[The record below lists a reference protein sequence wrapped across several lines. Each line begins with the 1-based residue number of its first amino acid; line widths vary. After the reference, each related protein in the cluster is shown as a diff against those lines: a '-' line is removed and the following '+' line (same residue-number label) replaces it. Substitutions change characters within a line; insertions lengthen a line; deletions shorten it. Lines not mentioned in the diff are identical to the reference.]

1 MLKRGLLRHAGA
13 SRMSIKKRLAHI
25 NDLTRL
31 AVLERLS
38 PRQTSRISLLPVF
51 HVEKLYNDS
60 YHDSLCQFL
69 EGYRAL
75 TGKRAV
81 ITCMTPHSPILA
93 QQIKETGFSVERYWD
108 RIEQAAENGIVGL
121 HGHFVRAPLEQGLRP
136 MHHAFHNLDLIR
148 DQISCELN
156 ALRAHELVNEQ
167 LLIYSGGWWFMT
179 PGLRDILAQL
189 GFHWDY
195 SLSSSRF
202 NISPGS
208 AVVQMQAT
216 SASGSY
222 SDQNGQQPIRSAI
235 AVSGLARGGRPYQA
249 ISKIMAE
256 VPSRTSSTTYVSL
269 YSHDYDLEL
278 EAAMQMTKRFCEAG
292 FYFHEPTPAIRS
304 TIQ

>member
-1 MLKRGLLRHAGA
+1 
-13 SRMSIKKRLAHI
+13 MSIKKRMAHA
-25 NDLTRL
+25 NDLARL

-38 PRQTSRISLLPVF
+38 PKQAGRISLLPVF

-60 YHDSLCQFL
+60 YYDSLCQFL
-69 EGYRAL
+69 QGYRAL

-93 QQIKETGFSVERYWD
+93 QQIKEAGFSVEHYWD
-108 RIEQAAENGIVGL
+108 RIAQAAENGIVGL

-136 MHHAFHNLDLIR
+136 MHHAFHDLNLIR
-148 DQISCELN
+148 DQITCELD
-156 ALRAHELVNEQ
+156 ALRAHDLVDEQ

-179 PGLRDILAQL
+179 PGLRDILAEL
-189 GFHWDY
+189 GFKWDY

-208 AVVQMQAT
+208 AAIQMKAASGAD
-216 SASGSY
+216 SASGHNAQSA
-222 SDQNGQQPIRSAI
+222 IRSDI

-249 ISKIMAE
+249 IGKIMAE
-256 VPSRTSSTTYVSL
+256 VRSGASSTTHVSL

-278 EAAMQMTKRFCEAG
+278 EPAMQMTDRFCKAG
-292 FYFHEPTPAIRS
+292 FCFHEPTP
-304 TIQ
+304 TINSALQ